1 VIYSLTLYFPL
12 FFVGGVCL
20 RRDEAL
26 KAAERILVKRRLMLR
41 TVSMFEQKLIVL
53 SREYG
58 LDVDFSG
65 DKVQKAE

>member
-1 VIYSLTLYFPL
+1 
-12 FFVGGVCL
+12 L